1 MTTAI
6 STNFLWD
13 FSRDKLNLSLD
24 RYILTVFFRHLCTF
38 FLWNLDCLLFRN
50 LLTVLLWYLGA
61 LLVRNLH
68 LHLLAVLLGHALTVL
83 LRLLLCYLSAA
94 LLWYLGTLG
103 CTVAVIRRF

>member
-13 FSRDKLNLSLD
+13 FSRDKLNLCLD
-24 RYILTVFFRHLCTF
+24 RYILTVFFRYLCTF
-38 FLWNLDCLLFRN
+38 FLWNLDGLLFRN
-50 LLTVLLWYLGA
+50 LLTVLLWHLGA

-68 LHLLAVLLGHALTVL
+68 LHLLAVLLCH
-83 LRLLLCYLSAA
+83 LSAA